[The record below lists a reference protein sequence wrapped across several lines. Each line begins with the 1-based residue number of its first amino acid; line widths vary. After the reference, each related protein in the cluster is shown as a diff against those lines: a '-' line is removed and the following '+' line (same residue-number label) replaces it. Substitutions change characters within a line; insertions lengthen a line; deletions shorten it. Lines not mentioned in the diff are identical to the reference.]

1 MSNLLDWNTLENK
14 VKAYIDE
21 AAGIDTPQKAFP
33 ILMVASILRISDEEA
48 SDAITDGPKDRG
60 VDAIFIDENAGN
72 CIHLFQF
79 KYVDKFSNSNK
90 NFPSGEIEKLESY
103 VTAMLNN
110 EAGLKK
116 TCNPILWGKTQEIWE
131 TLKKPD
137 VEFKLHFCGNLAEM
151 LDDEQERAQEAFD
164 KYRKFSVH
172 HHSLKSIVD
181 QFLDAKRPKIDRTI
195 AIVDK
200 DYFDR
205 TDGSVR
211 GLICSVE
218 ALEIVKMVDDP
229 HTPGKIYDPIF
240 NDNVRV
246 YLSKNNKINKKI
258 IASATSENSALFW
271 YLNNGITI
279 TCDSFSYIKG
289 RRAPQV
295 ELRNVQIVNG
305 GQTTHALY
313 EVFQENPDALDD
325 ILVLA
330 RIIETRSSEFG
341 LSIAESTNSQTP
353 IKGRDLRSNDE
364 IQKKL
369 EVSFSA
375 IGYFYE
381 RKLNQGQ
388 TKPKNL
394 RIDAIEC
401 AQAHVAY
408 KLGLP
413 EVAKK
418 DRGRIFG
425 DLYDR
430 VFTDELSTREL
441 LCSYLLM
448 VEIDKLKK
456 KVQMGVRKGTPNASD
471 NLFLIDGAFHVLYAL
486 HVICTEN
493 GIDHYDITSASTKIP
508 MASRLVKKIVKQ
520 AMKKDDAFSFNRFFK
535 DARTKDLILEGI

>member
-14 VKAYIDE
+14 VKSYLDDAS
-21 AAGIDTPQKAFP
+21 GINTAQKAFP
-33 ILMVASILRISDEEA
+33 TLMVASILGISDEEA
-48 SDAITDGPKDRG
+48 SDAITDGSKDRG
-60 VDAIFIDENAGN
+60 VDAIFIDERSGN
-72 CIHLFQF
+72 CVHLFQF
-79 KYVDKFSNSNK
+79 KYVDKFSNSAK

-103 VTAMLNN
+103 VSAMLNSDI
-110 EAGLKK
+110 GLKK
-116 TCNPILWGKTQEIWE
+116 TCNPILWSKTQEIWE
-131 TLKKPD
+131 ALQKPD
-137 VEFKLHFCGNLAEM
+137 IEFKIHFCGNLAEM
-151 LDDEQERAQEAFD
+151 VDEEKERANEAFK
-164 KYRKFSVH
+164 KYRKFSVQ
-172 HHSLKSIVD
+172 HHSLESIVG

-195 AIVDK
+195 TVVDK

-205 TDGSVR
+205 TDGNVR

-229 HTPGKIYDPIF
+229 DNPKEIYGPIF

-246 YLSKNNKINKKI
+246 YLSKKNKINKKI
-258 IASATSENSALFW
+258 IESALSDNSGLFW

-279 TCDSFSYIKG
+279 TCDSFSYLKG

-295 ELRNVQIVNG
+295 DLHNIQIVNG

-313 EVFQENPDALDD
+313 EVYKEKPDALDD
-325 ILVLA
+325 VLVLV
-330 RIIETRSSEFG
+330 RIIETKSDEFG
-341 LSIAESTNSQTP
+341 LAIAESTNSQTP

-369 EVSFSA
+369 EVGFSA

-381 RKLNQGQ
+381 RKLNQSQGEPRSQ
-388 TKPKNL
+388 

-408 KLGLP
+408 TLGLP

-425 DLYDR
+425 DLYDT
-430 VFTDELSTREL
+430 VFTDELSTQAL
-441 LCSYLLM
+441 LCAHLLM

-456 KVQMGVRKGTPNASD
+456 QVQKSVREGEANAGTR
-471 NLFLIDGAFHVLYAL
+471 LFLIDGAFHVLYAL
-486 HVICTEN
+486 HVICARK
-493 GIDHYDITSASTKIP
+493 GVDQYDFPAASKHIP
-508 MASRLVKKIVKQ
+508 AACLLMKKIVDRS
-520 AMKKDDAFSFNRFFK
+520 MKKDDAFSFNRFFK
-535 DARTKDLILEGI
+535 DARTKELIAAEA